1 MPAQHRLQ
9 TVAVSVFLLI
19 LIAGVATEQAPLG
32 QPKGDGLLR
41 SELSLG
47 GRTAT
52 LAYAPDLK
60 ASDAVHKGLLS
71 ATTGAASAR
80 VRVGQLDTTGSL
92 RVASIDLAGP
102 PQQLQTPAGSQS
114 TVAPGQ
120 GPAAIQYDLW
130 LEGANNGWQ
139 LQVTDADKGIVGQIP
154 LSRQAAAP
162 ASPNLVAALIPED
175 SIVGRLVLRWGDYQ
189 ATADVL
195 FTNPS
200 RRRTEENRGVNV
212 TTSRRHDDDTSALS
226 RARLLAQRNETALVL
241 PKGPRMSVSFQR
253 TFARSDRTDGNPNT
267 SRGLGVDGPDFA
279 RLMQTPDGAIVM
291 LTESSVPR
299 LRTEVPLQFGKA
311 LIATGNQVAG
321 FPGSYGVWLKK
332 VGSGWRLVFNNEPD
346 AWGSQHDPKFDA
358 AEIELS
364 HSDGHAAARPFAVA
378 IVPDGAARGRLVIL
392 WGPHEWTADFVTS
405 SRTIP

>member
-1 MPAQHRLQ
+1 VPAQHRLQ
-9 TVAVSVFLLI
+9 TLAASVFLLI
-19 LIAGVATEQAPLG
+19 LVGGVATGQAPPG
-32 QPKGDGLLR
+32 QTKDDRLLR

-52 LAYAPDLK
+52 LAYAPDLQ
-60 ASDAVHKGLLS
+60 ANDAVHKGLLS
-71 ATTGAASAR
+71 ATTGSVPAR

-92 RVASIDLAGP
+92 RVGSIDLAGP
-102 PQQLQTPAGSQS
+102 SQQAQRPAGTQS
-114 TVAPGQ
+114 TVAPGP
-120 GPAAIQYDLW
+120 GPAAVQYDLW

-139 LQVTDADKGIVGQIP
+139 LQVTGADKGVVGHIP
-154 LSRQAAAP
+154 LSRRAAAP
-162 ASPNLVAALIPED
+162 VSPYLVAALIPED
-175 SIVGRLVLRWGDYQ
+175 SIVGRLLLQWGDYQ

-195 FTNPS
+195 FTDPS
-200 RRRTEENRGVNV
+200 RRRTEENPGVNV
-212 TTSRRHDDDTSALS
+212 TINRRHDEDTSVLS

-241 PKGPRMSVSFQR
+241 PKGSRMSVSFQR
-253 TFARSDRTDGNPNT
+253 TFTRSSRTDGNPNT

-299 LRTEVPLQFGKA
+299 LRTEVPLHFGNA

-332 VGSGWRLVFNNEPD
+332 VGAGWRLVFNNEPD

-358 AEIELS
+358 AEIELA

-378 IVPDGAARGRLVIL
+378 IVPGGAARGRLVII
-392 WGPHEWTADFVTS
+392 WGPHEWTADFVAS
-405 SRTIP
+405 